1 MYEYSSKYLLN
12 HTCALCN
19 VRSLRNYVAEW
30 HYCFYIHFVSGRFI
44 CLLHTFFQSCTACGM
59 AYTLRLIVQYLPFI
73 LFIFIIRIHIVT
85 VARVAF
91 DNSIDVS
98 DL

>member
-1 MYEYSSKYLLN
+1 
-12 HTCALCN
+12 
-19 VRSLRNYVAEW
+19 
-30 HYCFYIHFVSGRFI
+30 
-44 CLLHTFFQSCTACGM
+44 M
-59 AYTLRLIVQYLPFI
+59 AYTLRMIVQYLPFI